1 MPKGVRSK
9 TGLCST
15 AAEGEQMRFW
25 IDTEFNEYKGAL
37 ISMAL
42 VADDGREW
50 YEALPCPRPGSWV
63 AAHVMP
69 FIGKEP
75 LTDGNALAESL
86 REFLAKFDSAHIVAD
101 WPEDIS
107 FFCNALIVG
116 PGIRIDTPP
125 LTFEVRCDLPNT
137 ADISMIPHN
146 ALEDA
151 RALARAGVG
160 AA

>member
-1 MPKGVRSK
+1 
-9 TGLCST
+9 
-15 AAEGEQMRFW
+15 MRFW

-107 FFCNALIVG
+107 FFCLISPQAQQAHVVSYLLG
-116 PGIRIDTPP
+116 KMDASLAEEMRHVDQPR
-125 LTFEVRCDLPNT
+125 
-137 ADISMIPHN
+137 AISEGSVDGGV
-146 ALEDA
+146 L
-151 RALARAGVG
+151 RALRQ
-160 AA
+160 